1 MLEKYMY
8 SVTIDLWNDFLGDYD
23 TEELLFI
30 SNSRDGLTENDLHK
44 IEKYIGGWSVRDWE
58 YDSAVLE
65 IE

>member
-8 SVTIDLWNDFLGDYD
+8 SVTIDLWNDHLGEYN

-30 SNSRDGLTENDLHK
+30 SNSREGLTESDLRR
-44 IEKYIGGWSVRDWE
+44 IEKYIGGWSIRDWE
-58 YDSAVLE
+58 YNSVVLE